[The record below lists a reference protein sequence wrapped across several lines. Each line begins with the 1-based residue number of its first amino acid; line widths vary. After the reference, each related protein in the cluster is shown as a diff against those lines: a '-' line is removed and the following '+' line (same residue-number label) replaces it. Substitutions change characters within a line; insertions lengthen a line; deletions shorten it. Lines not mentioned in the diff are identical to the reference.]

1 MTSLWLA
8 RDAEAGAEPG
18 DDWTQRREVY
28 DTVVVGAG
36 LTAVVTAL
44 LLTRA
49 GQRVAILE
57 ARDVGAVTTGN
68 TTAKVSLLQGTTL
81 SQISRRH
88 SRPVVQAY
96 VDGNLRAQE
105 WVADFCKD
113 NHVATETADAYTY
126 ATSSASVSTIEAEH
140 RSCLAAGLTTR
151 LVTET
156 ELPYPVSSAVVLPN
170 QVQFDP
176 MPMLRAA
183 VREIRENNGEVF
195 TGIRARSVKTDK
207 SGCTVETASGSVRGG
222 HVVLATGT
230 PILDRGGFFARLE
243 PERSYAL
250 AFEVPEPPPTGM
262 YLSADSPSRSLR
274 TAPAKNRGSG
284 ESGRDGERL
293 LLVGG
298 NGHVVGRQPG
308 ATSEA
313 VADLVAWTQRH
324 FPGAKEVAQWSAQ
337 DYSTLDSLPYVG
349 PLLPTTERLWVATG
363 YGKWGMTN
371 AVAAAHLLSTRITG
385 AHDPQVEAWAP
396 AYAAWSP
403 AQVFDVPSA
412 VKLNAGVGVNLA
424 RGWWTAE
431 RRTDPESSPAEGEG
445 RVVRDC
451 GRPVGV
457 STVDGETRRV
467 SAVCPHLG
475 GVLRWND
482 AEASWDCPLHA
493 SRFAADGTLLEGPA
507 TSDLRRR

>member
-8 RDAEAGAEPG
+8 RDAEAGTEPG
-18 DDWTQRREVY
+18 DDWTQRRETY

-36 LTAVVTAL
+36 LTGVVTAL
-44 LLTRA
+44 LLARS

-68 TTAKVSLLQGTTL
+68 TTAKVSVLQGTAL

-88 SRPVVQAY
+88 SRPIVQAY
-96 VDGNLRAQE
+96 VEGNLRAQE
-105 WVADFCKD
+105 WVADFCRR
-113 NHVATETADAYTY
+113 NQVSTETAAAYTY
-126 ATSSASVSTIEAEH
+126 ATSSESVGSVEAEH
-140 RSCLAAGLTTR
+140 RSCLAAGLPAR
-151 LVTET
+151 LVSET
-156 ELPYPVSSAVVLPN
+156 ELPYPVASAVVVPN
-170 QVQFDP
+170 QLQFDP

-183 VREIRENNGEVF
+183 VREVRANNGEVF
-195 TGIRARSVKTDK
+195 TGIRVRSVKTDNA
-207 SGCTVETASGSVRGG
+207 GCTVETGSGTVRAA

-250 AFEVPEPPPTGM
+250 AFEVPAPPPTGM
-262 YLSADSPSRSLR
+262 YLSADSPTRSLR
-274 TAPAKNRGSG
+274 TAPAAGDATH
-284 ESGRDGERL
+284 DGERL

-298 NGHVVGRQPG
+298 NGHVVGRQEG
-308 ATSEA
+308 STSAA

-324 FPGAKEVAQWSAQ
+324 FPGAKQVAQWSAQ

-371 AVAAAHLLSTRITG
+371 AVAAAHLLTTRITG

-403 AQVFDVPSA
+403 SQVFDVPSA

-431 RRTDPESSPAEGEG
+431 TRTDPETSPPEGEG

-457 STVDGETRRV
+457 STIDGRTQRV

>member
-8 RDAEAGAEPG
+8 RDAEAGIEPG
-18 DDWTQRREVY
+18 DDWTQRREAY

-36 LTAVVTAL
+36 LTGVVTAL
-44 LLTRA
+44 LLARS

-68 TTAKVSLLQGTTL
+68 TTAKVSVLQGTAL

-113 NHVATETADAYTY
+113 NHVPTETADAYTY
-126 ATSSASVSTIEAEH
+126 ATSSESVSSVEAEH
-140 RSCLAAGLTTR
+140 RSCVAAGLPAR

-156 ELPYPVSSAVVLPN
+156 ELPYPVASAVVVPN
-170 QVQFDP
+170 QLQFDP

-183 VREIRENNGEVF
+183 VREVRAASGELF

-207 SGCTVETASGSVRGG
+207 AGCTVETGAGSVRAA

-230 PILDRGGFFARLE
+230 PILDRGAFFARLE
-243 PERSYAL
+243 PERSYAI

-262 YLSADSPSRSLR
+262 YLSADSPTRSLR
-274 TAPAKNRGSG
+274 TAPATARAGDSA
-284 ESGRDGERL
+284 RDGGRL

-298 NGHVVGRQPG
+298 NGHVVGRQQG
-308 ATSEA
+308 STSAA

-324 FPGAKEVAQWSAQ
+324 FPGAKQVAQWSAQ

-349 PLLPTTERLWVATG
+349 PLLPASERLWVATG

-371 AVAAAHLLSTRITG
+371 AVAAAHLLTTRIIG
-385 AHDPQVEAWAP
+385 AHDPQVEKWAP

-403 AQVFDVPSA
+403 SQVFDVPSA

-431 RRTDPESSPAEGEG
+431 TRTDPESSPAEGEG

-457 STVDGETRRV
+457 STVDGRTQRV

-475 GVLRWND
+475 GILRWND